1 MPQADSA
8 TSGPPTP
15 ETSVPGLRV
24 ESGATGEEVEM
35 QGHGGDPYSDVTAA
49 GGLVAALRAEA
60 ARRGRDVGLPPW
72 AADTLAV
79 ETTRGYLSVGPAPGE
94 RLFRLRVHIPD
105 FGWDIGA
112 TDDLGTLVEA
122 IAAWREGVPYDELG
136 ARFGFLDLA
145 GFTGALAAG
154 EPTAAQWAGLL
165 SSAYYQGQRDL
176 LRRLHADGVLRNAFP
191 TMTHRAVR
199 LRVDPMDGASRQ
211 VLVHEPDEGRY
222 EFVSVGAPGAG
233 WTEVPGDDLIVRL
246 RAALYE

>member
-1 MPQADSA
+1 MLDLLSSHPG
-8 TSGPPTP
+8 TPTP
-15 ETSVPGLRV
+15 GTPAPGLRA
-24 ESGATGEEVEM
+24 EPGATGEEAEM
-35 QGHGGDPYSDVTAA
+35 QGHGGDPYPDVTAA

-72 AADTLAV
+72 ATDALAV
-79 ETTRGYLSVGPAPGE
+79 ETTRGYLSVDPAPVE

-112 TDDLGTLVEA
+112 TDDLGTLVET
-122 IAAWREGVPYDELG
+122 IATWREGVPYDELG
-136 ARFGFLDLA
+136 ARFGFLDLV

-165 SSAYYQGQRDL
+165 SSAYHRGQRDL

-222 EFVSVGAPGAG
+222 EFVRVGAPGAT
-233 WTEVPGDDLIVRL
+233 WTEVSGDALTAHL